1 MRRWLGV
8 ALAVS
13 LLGVAACRGERA
25 AEEEAAPDTAQVT
38 PAPAP
43 AAAPAETVPPET
55 VPPTDTMGAMQDTT
69 GQSM

>member
-13 LLGVAACRGERA
+13 LLGVAACPGERA
-25 AEEEAAPDTAQVT
+25 AEEEAAPDTPQVT

-43 AAAPAETVPPET
+43 AAAPPETVPPET
-55 VPPTDTMGAMQDTT
+55 VPPTDTPGAVPDTP
-69 GQSM
+69 GQTM